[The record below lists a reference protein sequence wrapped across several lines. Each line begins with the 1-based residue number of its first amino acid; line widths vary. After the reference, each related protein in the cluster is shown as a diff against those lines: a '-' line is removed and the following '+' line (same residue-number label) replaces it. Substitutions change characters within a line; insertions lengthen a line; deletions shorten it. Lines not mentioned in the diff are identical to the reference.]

1 VTEPT
6 RVPREADGV
15 PEDVGTGFWCWLLAV
30 PLLAGAYVL
39 DVVAGQD
46 TGTPWFV
53 DAFAVFFV
61 VALSAIVVALLVL
74 LRQGYRWARTMLTGG
89 GAATVVYLVTH
100 LFGGDRPEGV
110 ALAYAP
116 CVIVGSVLVV
126 GGVYLLHRKD
136 AHAYL
141 IR

>member
-1 VTEPT
+1 MAGVTEPT
-6 RVPREADGV
+6 PTDGI
-15 PEDVGTGFWCWLLAV
+15 PEDVGTGFWCWLIAV

-46 TGTPWFV
+46 SRTPWV
-53 DAFAVFFV
+53 IDAFAVFFV

-74 LRQGYRWARTMLTGG
+74 LRQGYRWARTVLTGG
-89 GAATVVYLVTH
+89 GAASMVYLVTH
-100 LFGGDRPEGV
+100 LFGGDRPEAV
-110 ALAYAP
+110 ALGYAA

-141 IR
+141 TR